1 MTMAGT
7 LYLVPT
13 PIGNL
18 GDISRRMAETLEAVD
33 FIAAEDTRVT
43 LKLLNH
49 LGIKKSLVSYY
60 EHNKTFK
67 GDKIVQRILDGETC
81 ALVSDAGSPVI
92 SDPGEDLVK
101 QCAQAGIPVCAI
113 PGPCAAITALSISGQ
128 ATGRFCFEGF
138 LSTAKKSRLEHLESL
153 AQERRTMIFYEAP
166 HKLTAT
172 LEDLAACF
180 GADRPVSLCREL
192 TKLHEEV
199 IRTTLGQAL
208 ERYTQTPP
216 KGEFVLVVAGAPE
229 PVKEGPSQ
237 SDAAARLAQLLEQ
250 GLSRK
255 DAVKQTAR
263 ELSLPKNTVYDIA
276 VSLLGDEE

>member
-1 MTMAGT
+1 MAGM

-18 GDISRRMAETLEAVD
+18 GDISIRCRETLEQAD

-81 ALVSDAGSPVI
+81 ALVSDAGSPAI

-138 LSTAKKSRLEHLESL
+138 LSTAKKSRREHLESL

-229 PVKEGPSQ
+229 PVREGPSQ

-255 DAVKQTAR
+255 DAVKQTTR

>member
-1 MTMAGT
+1 MAGM

-18 GDISRRMAETLEAVD
+18 GDISIRCRETLEQAD

-81 ALVSDAGSPVI
+81 ALVSDAGSPAI

-138 LSTAKKSRLEHLESL
+138 LSTAKKSRREHLESL

-199 IRTTLGQAL
+199 IRTTLGRAL

>member
-1 MTMAGT
+1 MPGM

-18 GDISRRMAETLEAVD
+18 GDISQRARETLENAD
-33 FIAAEDTRVT
+33 FIAAEDTRVS

-60 EHNKTFK
+60 EHNKAFK
-67 GDKIVQRILDGETC
+67 GDKIVERILAGETC
-81 ALVSDAGSPVI
+81 ALVSDAGSPAI

-101 QCAQAGIPVCAI
+101 QCHEAGIVVCAI

-138 LSTAKKSRLEHLESL
+138 LSTAKKSRREHLESL
-153 AQERRTMIFYEAP
+153 KQEQRTMIFYEAP
-166 HKLTAT
+166 HKLLTT
-172 LEDLAACF
+172 LEDMAGAF
-180 GADRPVSLCREL
+180 GADRSISLCREL

-199 IRTTLGQAL
+199 VRTTLGEAVAK
-208 ERYTQTPP
+208 YTETPP
-216 KGEFVLVVAGAPE
+216 KGEFVLIVAGAEPE
-229 PVKEGPSQ
+229 VKESATEA
-237 SDAAARLAQLLEQ
+237 DAAARVRQLMQE

-255 DAVKQTAR
+255 DAVKQTAK
-263 ELSLPKNTVYDIA
+263 ELDLPRNVVYDA
-276 VSLLGDEE
+276 ALNEE

>member
-1 MTMAGT
+1 MAGM

-18 GDISRRMAETLEAVD
+18 GDISARCRETLEQAD
-33 FIAAEDTRVT
+33 FIAAEDTRVS

-60 EHNKTFK
+60 EHNKAFK
-67 GDKIVQRILDGETC
+67 GEKIVERILAGETC
-81 ALVSDAGSPVI
+81 ALVSDAGSPAI

-101 QCAQAGIPVCAI
+101 QCAAAGIDVCAI

-128 ATGRFCFEGF
+128 STGRFCFEGF
-138 LSTAKKSRLEHLESL
+138 LSTAKKSRKEHLDSL
-153 AQERRTMIFYEAP
+153 KKEQRTMIFYEAP
-166 HKLTAT
+166 HKLLPT
-172 LEDLAACF
+172 LEDLAEAF
-180 GADRPVSLCREL
+180 GEDRPISLCREL

-199 IRTTLGQAL
+199 VRTTLGQAV
-208 ERYTQTPP
+208 EKYTQTPP
-216 KGEFVLVVAGAPE
+216 KGEFVLVVAGAPAE
-229 PVKEGPSQ
+229 EKTVASQ
-237 SDAAARLAQLLEQ
+237 TDAAARVTQLLAE

-263 ELSLPKNTVYDIA
+263 ELDLPKNVVYDIA
-276 VSLLGDEE
+276 LQQLKE

>member
-1 MTMAGT
+1 MAGM

-18 GDISRRMAETLEAVD
+18 GDISQRCRETLEKAD
-33 FIAAEDTRVT
+33 FIAAEDTRVS

-60 EHNKTFK
+60 EHNKAFK
-67 GDKIVQRILDGETC
+67 GDKIVERILAGETC
-81 ALVSDAGSPVI
+81 ALVSDAGSPAI

-101 QCAQAGIPVCAI
+101 QCAAAGITVCAI

-138 LSTAKKSRLEHLESL
+138 LSTSKKSRKEHLESL
-153 AQERRTMIFYEAP
+153 LGETRTMIFYEAP
-166 HKLTAT
+166 HKLLST
-172 LEDLAACF
+172 LEDLRDAF
-180 GADRPVSLCREL
+180 GEARAISLCREL

-199 IRTTLGQAL
+199 VRTTLGEAVAK
-208 ERYTQTPP
+208 YTETPP
-216 KGEFVLVVAGAPE
+216 KGEFVLIVAGAE
-229 PVKEGPSQ
+229 PVQKEVPTQ
-237 SDAAARLAQLLEQ
+237 TDAATRVAQLMAG

-255 DAVKQTAR
+255 DAVKQTAK
-263 ELSLPKNTVYDIA
+263 ELGLPKNVVYDVALTI
-276 VSLLGDEE
+276 SE